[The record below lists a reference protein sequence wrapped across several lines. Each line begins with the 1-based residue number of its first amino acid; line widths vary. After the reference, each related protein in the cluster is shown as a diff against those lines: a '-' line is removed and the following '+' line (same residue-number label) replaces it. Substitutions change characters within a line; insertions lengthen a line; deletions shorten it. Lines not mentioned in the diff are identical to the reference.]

1 MKIYILQYLDSLLD
15 YSSLEVY
22 TDKQEAIEA
31 FTLAVSQAKAE
42 GGECYDED
50 KYEYYYDNGESN
62 SKIVLEEQTIQ

>member
-31 FTLAVSQAKAE
+31 FTLAVAQAKVE
-42 GGECYDED
+42 GGECYNED
-50 KYEYYYDNGESN
+50 KYSYYYDNGESS
-62 SKIVLEEQTIQ
+62 SKIELEEYTIQ